1 VDELPLLIADVFECA
16 GALRRSGDAIAARAG
31 QTQARWQVLSVVSEG
46 DWTASD
52 AARRLGVSRQNV
64 QRIADALVADGLIA
78 PEANPR
84 HRRAPLLRLTP
95 DGADVLAAIT
105 REAEPWLAEVASVL
119 RPGEVDRARRLLQR
133 LTAGTGRHTPF

>member
-1 VDELPLLIADVFECA
+1 MDDLPLLIADVFECA

-46 DWTASD
+46 DWTVSD

-64 QRIADALVADGLIA
+64 QRIADALVADGLVA

-95 DGADVLAAIT
+95 AGADVLAAIT
-105 REAEPWLAEVASVL
+105 KASRPWQRTALAEVDPDDLAATRRVL
-119 RPGEVDRARRLLQR
+119 QT
-133 LTAGTGRHTPF
+133 LTARAHTET